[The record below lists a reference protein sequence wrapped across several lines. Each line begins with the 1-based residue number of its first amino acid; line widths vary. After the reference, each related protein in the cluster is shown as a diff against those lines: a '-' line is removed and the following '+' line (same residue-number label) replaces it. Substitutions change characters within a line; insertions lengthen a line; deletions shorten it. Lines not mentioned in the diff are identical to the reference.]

1 MSMLSSDTANRSGIE
16 MLEKLRLQKEAGRV
30 AKGGA
35 DSPDAVAKAQGT
47 DNSEGIGQL
56 SVAKAQ
62 AAAAVKQAEE
72 AMGSAMELV
81 ESVDMPE
88 KPNGEGA

>member
-1 MSMLSSDTANRSGIE
+1 MEMKREADRMSMLSSDTANRSGIE

-35 DSPDAVAKAQGT
+35 DSPDAVT
-47 DNSEGIGQL
+47 
-56 SVAKAQ
+56 KAQ

-81 ESVDMPE
+81 ESVDMAE
-88 KPNGEGA
+88 KSNGEGA

>member
-1 MSMLSSDTANRSGIE
+1 MEMKREVDRISMLSSDSANRSGIE
-16 MLEKLRLQKEAGRV
+16 MLEKLRLQKEAGRA

-35 DSPDAVAKAQGT
+35 DSPNAVAQ
-47 DNSEGIGQL
+47 
-56 SVAKAQ
+56 AQ

-81 ESVDMPE
+81 ESVDMAE

>member
-1 MSMLSSDTANRSGIE
+1 MEMKREVDRMSMLSSDTANRSGIE

-35 DSPDAVAKAQGT
+35 DSPDAVAQ
-47 DNSEGIGQL
+47 
-56 SVAKAQ
+56 AQ
-62 AAAAVKQAEE
+62 ASAAVKQAEE

-81 ESVDMPE
+81 ESVDMAE
-88 KPNGEGA
+88 KSNGEGA